1 MNASV
6 AATVPPRPHRR
17 LPARALLAAAS
28 FVVYSITACSLVI
41 ASPPAPAGEPRMS
54 DRPAAVAEP
63 TGRHRSADNGG
74 LIVIAHRGASG
85 YRPEHTLEAYRLAI
99 RQGAD
104 FIEPDLVA
112 TRDGVLIARHE
123 NEISGTTD
131 VASRPEF
138 AGRRTTKVVD
148 GVALTGWF
156 TEDFTLAE
164 IRTLRA
170 KERIP
175 DVRPANTR
183 YDGRY
188 TVPTFAEVLRLVER
202 ESHGGRRIGV
212 YPETKHPT
220 YFAREGRRL
229 DGSPINVSLGA
240 KLVETLVAEGF
251 TDPERVFVQSF
262 EFENLI
268 ELEKAIMPAAGV
280 DLPLV
285 QLYDDFHDAVPYD
298 VRYNVAQGRDLA
310 ALYGGLGDVVDG
322 GLTADTRYGAFAT
335 ESVLA
340 WMKANYASG
349 VGPWKGNLLPRL
361 PLDPPADADGD
372 GNAEV
377 ATRGTGLVHPMLAHA
392 LGQGLLV
399 HPYTLRAEER
409 YLACAPNGQVPSVVA
424 EALQLYG
431 LGANGFFID
440 QPDLGVAARDLFLDV
455 NRVGVD
461 GPAPPRRGR

>member
-1 MNASV
+1 MSD
-6 AATVPPRPHRR
+6 
-17 LPARALLAAAS
+17 LPAAESTNAR
-28 FVVYSITACSLVI
+28 TAGRHHR
-41 ASPPAPAGEPRMS
+41 PAG
-54 DRPAAVAEP
+54 
-63 TGRHRSADNGG
+63 NGG

-131 VASRPEF
+131 VAERPEF
-138 AGRRTTKVVD
+138 ADRRTTKIVD
-148 GVALTGWF
+148 GQPLTGWF

-175 DVRPANTR
+175 GVRPGNAR
-183 YDGRY
+183 HDGRY
-188 TVPTFAEVLRLVER
+188 AIPTFAEVLQLIKR
-202 ESHGGRRIGV
+202 ESRGHRRIGV

-220 YFAREGRRL
+220 YFAHEGRHL
-229 DGSPINVSLGA
+229 DGTPISVSLGA
-240 KLVETLVAEGF
+240 KLIETLVAEGF
-251 TDPERVFVQSF
+251 TDPERVFIQSF

-285 QLYDDFHDAVPYD
+285 QLYDDLHDAVPYD
-298 VRYNVAQGRDLA
+298 VRYNVAQGRDLV
-310 ALYGGLGDVVDG
+310 ALYGGLNTVVEG
-322 GLTADTRYGAFAT
+322 GLGANTRYGAFAT
-335 ESVLA
+335 EPVLA

-361 PLDPPADADGD
+361 PLEPPVDADGD

-377 ATRGTGLVHPMLAHA
+377 AARSTGLVHPMLAHA

-409 YLACAPNGQVPSVVA
+409 FLARSANGQVQSVMA

-440 QPDLGVAARDLFLDV
+440 QPDLGVMARDLFLDL
-455 NRVGVD
+455 NRIELDRAV
-461 GPAPPRRGR
+461 PPPHRGR